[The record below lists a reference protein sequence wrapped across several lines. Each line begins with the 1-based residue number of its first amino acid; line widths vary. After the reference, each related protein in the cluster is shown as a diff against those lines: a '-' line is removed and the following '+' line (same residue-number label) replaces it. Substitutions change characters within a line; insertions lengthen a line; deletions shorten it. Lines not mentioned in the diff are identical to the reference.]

1 MTIQGQ
7 IFIQITEHN
16 LIEIKIYI
24 QNTRNKNNVGTKG
37 PSCIWKQMIQKI

>member
-24 QNTRNKNNVGTKG
+24 QNTRNKNNVWRFMR
-37 PSCIWKQMIQKI
+37 PEHHIYEW